1 MKKLCR
7 HNQFFGVE
15 AAKQHI
21 ARREGGIIWH
31 TQGSGKSLTMVWLAK
46 WIRENVPNSRVLIVT
61 DRTEL
66 DEQIESVFMGVNED
80 IIAPPAATILS
91 QRSIILTR
99 GSFARWCINLV
110 VAAKL
115 KTMRL
120 PTPLSPNYSSP

>member
-1 MKKLCR
+1 SRLCSKSRLLDIVHNYIAFDVGVKKLCR

-66 DEQIESVFMGVNED
+66 DE
-80 IIAPPAATILS
+80 
-91 QRSIILTR
+91 
-99 GSFARWCINLV
+99 
-110 VAAKL
+110 
-115 KTMRL
+115 
-120 PTPLSPNYSSP
+120 